1 MVFPLISEEA
11 YDALLEKNAYYFEEL
26 RRIVL
31 ESGTG
36 LEGNCFFMH
45 MYAGAPDRRL
55 KTKQMNLYSAAAV
68 ADSVLEIG
76 FNAGHSCFLFLLA
89 NPNSKIVCFD
99 LGEHAYVKPC
109 AYYLDRLFPGRL
121 TLILGDSRSTV
132 PKYRLQHADWDLTK
146 ESGVEHFNLVH
157 VDGGHEEAVANADFW
172 NTYPMLKKGGTLIW
186 DDTHDPLLNDLCEKY
201 MHDELIK
208 EQRHIYPT
216 YMYPHRMFMKV

>member
-31 ESGTG
+31 EIGAG

-45 MYAGAPDRRL
+45 MYTAAADQRL

-109 AYYLDRLFPGRL
+109 ADYLNRLFPGRL
-121 TLILGDSRSTV
+121 TLILGDSQNTV
-132 PKYRLQHADWDLTK
+132 PKYRLQHADWDLRK
-146 ESGVEHFNLVH
+146 ENGVEYFDLVH
-157 VDGGHEEAVANADFW
+157 VDGGHQETVANADFW
-172 NTYPMLKKGGTLIW
+172 NTYPMLKKGGTLVW

-201 MHDELIK
+201 MRDGLIK
-208 EQRHIYPT
+208 EKTHIYPT
-216 YMYPHRMFMKV
+216 YMYPHRMFTKV